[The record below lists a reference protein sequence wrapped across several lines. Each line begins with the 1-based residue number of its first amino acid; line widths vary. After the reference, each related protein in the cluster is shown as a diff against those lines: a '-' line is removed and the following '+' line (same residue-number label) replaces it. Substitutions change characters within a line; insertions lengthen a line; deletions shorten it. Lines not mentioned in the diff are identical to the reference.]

1 MESQVQQKR
10 NSAHRGAFFKSW
22 LQDPFHVASIV
33 PSGRLLARLM
43 STGLDANARV
53 VELGAGTG
61 TLTEAI
67 LERGVQPR
75 NLYLVEQHDA
85 FASILR
91 MRFPS
96 ATVVQSDAAA
106 LPENLGALMGTVDY
120 VISGLP
126 IAWFNREKKTQILEG
141 ALRLLQPNGRLHQ
154 FTYLGRPPVGNALLA
169 NVGLKATLLG
179 LAPINLPPAFVYRFE
194 RT

>member
-1 MESQVQQKR
+1 VESQLQQKR
-10 NSAHRGAFFKSW
+10 NSAHRGAFFRSW
-22 LQDPFHVASIV
+22 LQDPFHVASV
-33 PSGRLLARLM
+33 MPSSRWLARLM
-43 STGLDANARV
+43 ATGLDANARV

-67 LERGVQPR
+67 LERGVQSR

-96 ATVVQSDAAA
+96 ANVVQCDAAA
-106 LPENLGALMGTVDY
+106 LPDSLGALMGTVDY

-126 IAWFNREKKTQILEG
+126 IVWFNREKKTQILEG
-141 ALRLLQPNGRLHQ
+141 AMRLLKPNGRLHQ
-154 FTYLGRPPVGNALLA
+154 FTYLGRPPIGNALLA
-169 NVGLKATLLG
+169 SQSLKATLLG

>member
-1 MESQVQQKR
+1 VESQLQQKR
-10 NSAHRGAFFKSW
+10 RSAYRGAFFRSW
-22 LQDPFHVASIV
+22 LQDPFHVASVV
-33 PSGRLLARLM
+33 PSSRWLARLM
-43 STGLDANARV
+43 ATDLDASARV

-67 LERGVQPR
+67 LARGVQPR

-96 ATVVQSDAAA
+96 ASVIQSDAAA
-106 LPENLGALMGTVDY
+106 LTETLGALAGTIDY

-126 IAWFNREKKTQILEG
+126 IVWFNREKKTQILEG
-141 ALRLLQPNGRLHQ
+141 ALRLLRPHGRLHQ
-154 FTYLGRPPVGNALLA
+154 FTYLGRPPIGSSLLA
-169 NVGLKATLLG
+169 SLSLKTTLLG

-194 RT
+194 RA